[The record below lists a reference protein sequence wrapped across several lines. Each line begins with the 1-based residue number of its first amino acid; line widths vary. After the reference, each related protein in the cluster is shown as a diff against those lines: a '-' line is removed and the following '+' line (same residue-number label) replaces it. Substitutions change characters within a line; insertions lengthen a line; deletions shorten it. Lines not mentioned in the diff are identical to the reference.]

1 MRTDAIDRGA
11 FKYHTAATVDVFRS
25 AKMIN
30 LFSTFDIRI
39 TTEPVAQY
47 DKFQNVIWAAFS
59 HEYSNSHFPST
70 SAREDGSLDFPRL

>member
-1 MRTDAIDRGA
+1 MLSVVECLIIILQQQLMY
-11 FKYHTAATVDVFRS
+11 FEVQKWLIF
-25 AKMIN
+25 
-30 LFSTFDIRI
+30 FSTFDIRI
-39 TTEPVAQY
+39 TIEPVAQY